1 MVVSMNAPQPDPDLL
16 RRVNALLEAAL
27 ALSPEERDAW
37 LDTLPPQQHDLL
49 PMLRRLLAR
58 ATSIESDTFM
68 RQPLAVGAVE
78 LAEPDDLADQPGD
91 VIGPYRLLRELGAG
105 GMATVW
111 LAERIDG
118 SLQRHEALKLPRS
131 GWAVGLAQR
140 MARERDI
147 LASLEHPRIAR
158 LYDAGVTPEGRP
170 WLAMEHV
177 VGAPIDRHCSEQ
189 RLDPRARLRLFL
201 QVADAVSHAHA
212 RLVVHRDL
220 KPGNILVTP
229 EGEVRLLDFG
239 VAKLLADDAAPG
251 SQITQMMGRAVTP
264 DYASPEQVSGRPIGV
279 STDVYSLGVVLY
291 ELLAGM
297 RPYRLKRDTAAA
309 LEEAILGADV
319 PPASTRANDRR
330 TARALRGDLDT
341 IIAKAM
347 RKEPA
352 QRYRSV
358 EAMAADIERH
368 LAGEAVLARPDS
380 RWYRLRK
387 AIGRHRAAVAAGTAV
402 AAALVTGTALAT
414 WQAREASRERDQAH
428 ALLARNE
435 AVNDFYTMLFTEA
448 VAPEH
453 AGAVRQM
460 LERGTQMVA
469 PAFGAVPEHE
479 AAILRILS
487 EYFDEPERSDALLA
501 RAAHITRGS
510 GDLTLRAQID
520 CDRGQTLEALGRGA
534 EAATMLERWI
544 GAPGTPDVAAV
555 HCLQMRGA
563 IAANML
569 DGKLAL
575 QSTQAALQR
584 LRAAGLGGG
593 ELEADLLGDIG
604 FALHVGGRSGEAE
617 AHFEDALQ
625 RYRALNRLDGLH
637 ARVMLSNWG
646 VMELATGDVQR
657 GLQRYEELLSGHRRL
672 MAWRAPPSWVLG
684 NHALALERVGRLDDA
699 LAAYTETLR
708 ISDEARHAQGSRY
721 GLVGMSGVLLT
732 MGRADEA
739 ARALARADA
748 LAAGSDPREPANIR
762 AEWVRARL
770 ALQQGNAADA
780 HALLSRSLD
789 FLKSIGPNESY
800 IGTSRRLRA
809 DAATAL
815 GRHDEA
821 RSDAREALAVAQR
834 LQGGKPYSDQ
844 AGQAW
849 LSLGRAERA
858 AGRPGEARAAFE
870 QAVQHLQAT
879 TDPVSHDTAR
889 ARELLAG

>member
-1 MVVSMNAPQPDPDLL
+1 MNASAPPDPDLL
-16 RRVNALLEAAL
+16 RRVNTLLEAAL
-27 ALSPEERDAW
+27 ALPPDERDDW
-37 LDTLPPQQHDLL
+37 LNTLPPEHRDLL

-58 ATSIESDTFM
+58 AVTADSDTFM
-68 RQPLAVGAVE
+68 RQPLAVGAVD
-78 LAEPDDLADQPGD
+78 LAEPDGIEDQSGD
-91 VIGPYRLLRELGAG
+91 VIGPYRLVRELGAG

-118 SLQRHEALKLPRS
+118 SLQRQEALKLPRS
-131 GWAVGLAQR
+131 GWAIGLAQR

-147 LASLEHPRIAR
+147 LAGLEHPRIAR
-158 LYDAGVTPEGRP
+158 LYDAGATAEGRP

-177 VGAPIDRHCSEQ
+177 VGAPIDRHCQAQ
-189 RLDPRARLRLFL
+189 RLDVRARLRLFL

-239 VAKLLADDAAPG
+239 VAKLLADDPAPG
-251 SQITQMMGRAVTP
+251 GQITQMMGRAVTP
-264 DYASPEQVSGRPIGV
+264 DYASPEQVSGRPVGV
-279 STDVYSLGVVLY
+279 ATDVYSLGVVLY
-291 ELLAGM
+291 ELLAGA

-309 LEEAILGADV
+309 LEEAILSADV
-319 PPASTRANDRR
+319 PLASTQAKDRR
-330 TARALRGDLDT
+330 DARALRGDLDT

-368 LAGEAVLARPDS
+368 LNGEAVLARPHS

-387 AIGRHRAAVAAGTAV
+387 AIGRHRAAVAIAV
-402 AAALVTGTALAT
+402 ALLAGTALAS
-414 WQAREASRERDQAH
+414 WQARVASIERDQAN

-435 AVNDFYTMLFTEA
+435 AVSDFYAMLFTEA
-448 VAPEH
+448 VPPEH

-501 RAAHITRGS
+501 RAAEITRGS

-520 CDRGQTLEALGRGA
+520 CDRGQTQESLGRGA
-534 EAATMLERWI
+534 EAAKMLDRWI
-544 GAPGTPDVAAV
+544 DAPGTPAVAAV

-563 IAANML
+563 MAANML
-569 DGKLAL
+569 DGPLAL
-575 QSTQAALQR
+575 RSTQAALQR

-593 ELEADLLGDIG
+593 ELEAELLGDIG
-604 FALHVGGRSGEAE
+604 YALHVGGRSSEAE
-617 AHFEDALQ
+617 AYFEDALQ
-625 RYRALNRLDGLH
+625 RYGALNRLDGLH

-646 VMELATGDVQR
+646 VMELASGDVQR
-657 GLQRYEELLSGHRRL
+657 ALQRYDELLASHRRL

-684 NHALALERVGRLDDA
+684 NHAVALERVGRFDEA
-699 LAAYTETLR
+699 LARYAETLR

-721 GLVGMSGVLLT
+721 GLVGMAGVLLS

-739 ARALARADA
+739 AAALARADV
-748 LAAGSDPREPANIR
+748 LAAGTNPREPANIR

-770 ALQQGNAADA
+770 ALHAGRAAEA
-780 HALLSRSLD
+780 HALLTRSLD
-789 FLKSIGPNESY
+789 FLRSIGPSEAY
-800 IGTSRRLRA
+800 IGSTRRLRA
-809 DAATAL
+809 EAALAL
-815 GRHDEA
+815 ARHDEA
-821 RSDAREALAVAQR
+821 RIDAREALAIAQR
-834 LQGGKPYSDQ
+834 LQGGKPHSDL

-849 LSLGRAERA
+849 LTLGRVEQA
-858 AGRPGEARAAFE
+858 AGRSSEARAAFE
-870 QAVQHLQAT
+870 QALQHLQAT
-879 TDPVSHDTAR
+879 TGASGPDTAR
-889 ARELLAG
+889 ARELLAA

>member
-1 MVVSMNAPQPDPDLL
+1 
-16 RRVNALLEAAL
+16 
-27 ALSPEERDAW
+27 
-37 LDTLPPQQHDLL
+37 
-49 PMLRRLLAR
+49 
-58 ATSIESDTFM
+58 
-68 RQPLAVGAVE
+68 
-78 LAEPDDLADQPGD
+78 
-91 VIGPYRLLRELGAG
+91 
-105 GMATVW
+105 MATVW

-118 SLQRHEALKLPRS
+118 SLQRQEALKLPRS
-131 GWAVGLAQR
+131 GWAIGLAQR

-158 LYDAGVTPEGRP
+158 LYDAGVTAEGRP

-177 VGAPIDRHCSEQ
+177 VGAPIDLHCKEL
-189 RLDPRARLRLFL
+189 RLDIRARLKLFL

-264 DYASPEQVSGRPIGV
+264 DYASPEQVSGRPVGV
-279 STDVYSLGVVLY
+279 ATDVYSLGVVLY
-291 ELLAGM
+291 ELLSGV

-309 LEEAILGADV
+309 LEEAILMADV
-319 PPASTRANDRR
+319 PVASAQAADRR
-330 TARALRGDLDT
+330 VARTLRGDLDT

-380 RWYRLRK
+380 RWYRMRK
-387 AIGRHRAAVAAGTAV
+387 AIGRHRAAVAI
-402 AAALVTGTALAT
+402 ALALLAGTALAS
-414 WQAREASRERDQAH
+414 WQARVASRERDQAN

-435 AVNDFYTMLFTEA
+435 AVNNFYTMLFTEA

-487 EYFDEPERSDALLA
+487 EFFDEPDRGEALLA
-501 RAAHITRGS
+501 RAAEITRSS

-520 CDRGQTLEALGRGA
+520 CDRGQMQEALGRGD
-534 EAATMLERWI
+534 EAAKMLERWI
-544 GAPGTPDVAAV
+544 DAPGTPAVAAV

-563 IAANML
+563 MAANTL
-569 DGKLAL
+569 DGQLAL
-575 QSTQAALQR
+575 RSTQAALQR
-584 LRAAGLGGG
+584 LRSAGLGGG
-593 ELEADLLGDIG
+593 EVEADLLGDIG
-604 FALHVGGRSGEAE
+604 YALHVSGRSGEAE
-617 AHFEDALQ
+617 PYFEDALQ

-657 GLQRYEELLSGHRRL
+657 ALQRYDELLAGHRRL

-684 NHALALERVGRLDDA
+684 NHAVALERVGRLDEA
-699 LAAYTETLR
+699 LASYAETMR
-708 ISDEARHAQGSRY
+708 VSDEAGHAQGVRY
-721 GLVGMSGVLLT
+721 GLVGMAGVLLS
-732 MGRADEA
+732 MGQAGEA
-739 ARALARADA
+739 AATLARADA
-748 LAAGSDPREPANIR
+748 LAAGTNPREPANIR
-762 AEWVRARL
+762 AEWVRSRI
-770 ALQQGNAADA
+770 ALHAGRAADA
-780 HALLSRSLD
+780 HAMLTRSIE
-789 FLKSIGPNESY
+789 FLKSIESNGSY
-800 IGTSRRLRA
+800 IGTARRLRT
-809 DAATAL
+809 DAALAL

-821 RSDAREALAVAQR
+821 REDAREALAIAQL
-834 LQGGKPYSDQ
+834 LQGGKPHSDHS
-844 AGQAW
+844 GQAW
-849 LSLGRAERA
+849 LALGRAENA
-858 AGRPGEARAAFE
+858 AGRRTEARAAFE

-879 TDPVSHDTAR
+879 TGASSPETVR
-889 ARELLAG
+889 ARELFAG

>member
-1 MVVSMNAPQPDPDLL
+1 MNATAPPDPELL

-27 ALSPEERDAW
+27 ALPSDERDEW
-37 LDTLPPQQHDLL
+37 LKTLPPEQRDLL

-58 ATSIESDTFM
+58 AESAESDTFM
-68 RQPLAVGAVE
+68 RQPLAVGAV
-78 LAEPDDLADQPGD
+78 DLAGPDGIEDQPGD
-91 VIGPYRLLRELGAG
+91 VIGPYRLVRELGAG

-118 SLQRHEALKLPRS
+118 SLQRQEALKLPRS
-131 GWAVGLAQR
+131 GWAIGLAQR

-158 LYDAGVTPEGRP
+158 LYDAGVTAEGRP

-177 VGAPIDRHCSEQ
+177 VGAPIDLHCKEL
-189 RLDPRARLRLFL
+189 RLDIRARLKLFL

-264 DYASPEQVSGRPIGV
+264 DYASPEQVSGRPVGV
-279 STDVYSLGVVLY
+279 ATDVYSLGVVLY
-291 ELLAGM
+291 ELLSGV

-309 LEEAILGADV
+309 LEEAILMADV
-319 PPASTRANDRR
+319 PVASAQAADRR
-330 TARALRGDLDT
+330 VARTLRGDLDT

-380 RWYRLRK
+380 RWYRMRK
-387 AIGRHRAAVAAGTAV
+387 AIGRHRAAVAI
-402 AAALVTGTALAT
+402 ALALLAGTALAS
-414 WQAREASRERDQAH
+414 WQARVASRERDQAN

-435 AVNDFYTMLFTEA
+435 AVNNFYTMLFTEA

-487 EYFDEPERSDALLA
+487 EFFDEPDRGEALLA
-501 RAAHITRGS
+501 RAAEITRNS

-520 CDRGQTLEALGRGA
+520 CDRGQMQEALGRGD
-534 EAATMLERWI
+534 EAAKMLERWI
-544 GAPGTPDVAAV
+544 DAPGTPAVAAV

-563 IAANML
+563 MAANTL
-569 DGKLAL
+569 DGQLAL
-575 QSTQAALQR
+575 RSTQAALQR
-584 LRAAGLGGG
+584 LRSAGLGGG
-593 ELEADLLGDIG
+593 EVEADLLGDIG
-604 FALHVGGRSGEAE
+604 YALHVSGRSGEAE
-617 AHFEDALQ
+617 PYFEDALQ

-657 GLQRYEELLSGHRRL
+657 ALQRYDELLAGHRRL

-684 NHALALERVGRLDDA
+684 NHAVALERVGRLDEA
-699 LAAYTETLR
+699 LASYAETMR
-708 ISDEARHAQGSRY
+708 VSDEAGHAQGVRY
-721 GLVGMSGVLLT
+721 GLVGMAGVLLS
-732 MGRADEA
+732 MGQAGEA
-739 ARALARADA
+739 AATLARADA
-748 LAAGSDPREPANIR
+748 LAAGTNPREPANIR
-762 AEWVRARL
+762 AEWVRSRI
-770 ALQQGNAADA
+770 ALHAGRAADA
-780 HALLSRSLD
+780 HAMLTRSIE
-789 FLKSIGPNESY
+789 FLKSIESNGSY
-800 IGTSRRLRA
+800 IGTARRLRT
-809 DAATAL
+809 DAALAL

-821 RSDAREALAVAQR
+821 REDAREALAIAQL
-834 LQGGKPYSDQ
+834 LQGGKPHSDHS
-844 AGQAW
+844 GQAW
-849 LSLGRAERA
+849 LALGRAENA
-858 AGRPGEARAAFE
+858 AGRRTEARAAFE

-879 TDPVSHDTAR
+879 TGASSPETVR
-889 ARELLAG
+889 ARELFAG

>member
-1 MVVSMNAPQPDPDLL
+1 MNVPAPPDPDLL

-27 ALSPEERDAW
+27 ALPPDERGDW
-37 LDTLPPQQHDLL
+37 LNTLPPEHRDLL
-49 PMLRRLLAR
+49 PMLHRLLAR
-58 ATSIESDTFM
+58 AESAESDTFM
-68 RQPLAVGAVE
+68 RQPLAVGTVD
-78 LAEPDDLADQPGD
+78 LAEPDGIEDQPGD
-91 VIGPYRLLRELGAG
+91 VIGPYRLVRELGAG

-118 SLQRHEALKLPRS
+118 SLQRQEALKLPRS
-131 GWAVGLAQR
+131 GWAIGLAQR

-158 LYDAGVTPEGRP
+158 LYDAGVTAEGRP

-177 VGAPIDRHCSEQ
+177 VGAPIDIHCREL
-189 RLDPRARLRLFL
+189 RLDIRARLKLFL

-220 KPGNILVTP
+220 KPGNILVTA

-239 VAKLLADDAAPG
+239 VAKLLADDSAPG
-251 SQITQMMGRAVTP
+251 SQITQVMGRAVTP
-264 DYASPEQVSGRPIGV
+264 DYASPEQVSGRPVGV
-279 STDVYSLGVVLY
+279 ATDVYSLGVVLY
-291 ELLAGM
+291 ELLSGV

-309 LEEAILGADV
+309 LEEAILTADV
-319 PPASTRANDRR
+319 PLASAQAADHRV
-330 TARALRGDLDT
+330 ARALRGDLDT

-352 QRYRSV
+352 RRYRSV

-368 LAGEAVLARPDS
+368 LAGEAVLARPYS
-380 RWYRLRK
+380 RWYRMRK
-387 AIGRHRAAVAAGTAV
+387 AIARHRAALAI
-402 AAALVTGTALAT
+402 ALALLAGTALAT
-414 WQAREASRERDQAH
+414 WQARVASSERDQAN

-435 AVNDFYTMLFTEA
+435 AVNSFYTMLFTEA

-487 EYFDEPERSDALLA
+487 EFFDEPDRSEALLA
-501 RAAHITRGS
+501 RAAEITRGS

-520 CDRGQTLEALGRGA
+520 CDRGQMQEALGRGA
-534 EAATMLERWI
+534 EAAKMLERWI
-544 GAPGTPDVAAV
+544 DAPGTPAVAAV

-563 IAANML
+563 MAANTL
-569 DGKLAL
+569 DGQLAL
-575 QSTQAALQR
+575 RSTQAALQR

-593 ELEADLLGDIG
+593 ETEADLLGDIG
-604 FALHVGGRSGEAE
+604 YALHVSGRSSEAE
-617 AHFEDALQ
+617 PYFEDALQ

-657 GLQRYEELLSGHRRL
+657 ALQRYDELLASHRRL

-684 NHALALERVGRLDDA
+684 NHAVALERVGRLDEA
-699 LAAYTETLR
+699 LASYSETQR
-708 ISDEARHAQGSRY
+708 VSDEAGHAQGVRY
-721 GLVGMSGVLLT
+721 GLVGMAGVHLS

-739 ARALARADA
+739 AAELARADA
-748 LAAGSDPREPANIR
+748 LAAGTNPREPANIR

-770 ALQQGNAADA
+770 ALHVGRAGDA
-780 HALLSRSLD
+780 HAMLTRSID
-789 FLKSIGPNESY
+789 FLKSIGHGEAY
-800 IGTSRRLRA
+800 IGSTRRLRV
-809 DAATAL
+809 DAALAL

-821 RSDAREALAVAQR
+821 IGDAREALAIAQR
-834 LQGGKPYSDQ
+834 LHGGKPHSDH

-849 LSLGRAERA
+849 LALGRAEQA
-858 AGRPGEARAAFE
+858 AGRRTEARAAFE

-879 TDPVSHDTAR
+879 TGATSPDTAR

>member
-1 MVVSMNAPQPDPDLL
+1 MNATAPPDPELL

-27 ALSPEERDAW
+27 ALPTDERDEW
-37 LDTLPPQQHDLL
+37 LKTLPPEQRDLL

-58 ATSIESDTFM
+58 AASAESDTFM
-68 RQPLAVGAVE
+68 RQPLAVGAVD
-78 LAEPDDLADQPGD
+78 LAEPEGIEDQPGD
-91 VIGPYRLLRELGAG
+91 VIGPYRLVRELGAG

-118 SLQRHEALKLPRS
+118 SLQRQEALKLPRS
-131 GWAVGLAQR
+131 GWAIGLAQR

-158 LYDAGVTPEGRP
+158 LYDAGVTAEGRP

-177 VGAPIDRHCSEQ
+177 VGAPIDLHCKEL
-189 RLDPRARLRLFL
+189 RLDIRARLKLFL

-264 DYASPEQVSGRPIGV
+264 DYASPEQVSGRPVGV
-279 STDVYSLGVVLY
+279 ATDVYSLGVVLY
-291 ELLAGM
+291 ELLSGV

-309 LEEAILGADV
+309 LEEAILMADV
-319 PPASTRANDRR
+319 PVASAQAADRR
-330 TARALRGDLDT
+330 VARTLRGDLDT

-380 RWYRLRK
+380 RWYRMRK
-387 AIGRHRAAVAAGTAV
+387 AIGRHRAAVAI
-402 AAALVTGTALAT
+402 ALALLAGTALAS
-414 WQAREASRERDQAH
+414 WQARVASRERDQAN

-435 AVNDFYTMLFTEA
+435 AVNNFYTMLFTEA

-487 EYFDEPERSDALLA
+487 EFFDEPDRGEALLA
-501 RAAHITRGS
+501 RAAEITRSS

-520 CDRGQTLEALGRGA
+520 CDRGQMQEALGRGD
-534 EAATMLERWI
+534 EAAKMLERWI
-544 GAPGTPDVAAV
+544 DAPGTPAVAAV

-563 IAANML
+563 MAANTL
-569 DGKLAL
+569 DGQLAL
-575 QSTQAALQR
+575 RSTQAALQR
-584 LRAAGLGGG
+584 LRSAGLGGG
-593 ELEADLLGDIG
+593 EVEADLLGDIG
-604 FALHVGGRSGEAE
+604 YALHVSGRSGEAE
-617 AHFEDALQ
+617 PYFEDALQ

-657 GLQRYEELLSGHRRL
+657 ALQRYDELLAGHRRL

-684 NHALALERVGRLDDA
+684 NHAVALERVGRLDEA
-699 LAAYTETLR
+699 LASYAETMR
-708 ISDEARHAQGSRY
+708 VSDEAGHAQGVRY
-721 GLVGMSGVLLT
+721 GLVGMAGVLLS
-732 MGRADEA
+732 MGQAGEA
-739 ARALARADA
+739 AATLARADA
-748 LAAGSDPREPANIR
+748 LAAGTNPREPANIR
-762 AEWVRARL
+762 AEWVRSRI
-770 ALQQGNAADA
+770 ALHAGRAADA
-780 HALLSRSLD
+780 HAMLTRSIE
-789 FLKSIGPNESY
+789 FLKSIESNGSY
-800 IGTSRRLRA
+800 IGTARRLRT
-809 DAATAL
+809 DAALAL

-821 RSDAREALAVAQR
+821 REDAREALAIAQL
-834 LQGGKPYSDQ
+834 LQGGKPHSDHS
-844 AGQAW
+844 GQAW
-849 LSLGRAERA
+849 LALGRAENA
-858 AGRPGEARAAFE
+858 AGRRTEARAAFE

-879 TDPVSHDTAR
+879 TGASSPETVR
-889 ARELLAG
+889 ARELFAG